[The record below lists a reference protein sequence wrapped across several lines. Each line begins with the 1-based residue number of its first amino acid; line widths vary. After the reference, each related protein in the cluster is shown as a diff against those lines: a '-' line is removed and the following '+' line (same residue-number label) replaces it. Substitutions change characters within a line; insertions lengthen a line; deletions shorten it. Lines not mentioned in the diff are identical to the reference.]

1 MKKFLVAIAALIFA
15 MSFSGTVFAEEE
27 VYYPGSWKEVIE
39 YFKSTAVN
47 SERKKPSFAEFFYE
61 AMDLLGY
68 HRVSEIEKI
77 DGLFEI
83 IHPEISFKSRGKNDF
98 YRELQARV
106 SAIDEKTQREFIE
119 TLKKCYKV
127 SRDEKDS
134 ENFQRIFKIAVNAG
148 LLSKDELSEAK
159 KFHSTKNFKDL
170 NKFQVPSFMY
180 PIEDEAESE
189 KVELY
194 KKQSLNEML
203 EKKAAF
209 DLFKEGFVAEFLNEK
224 KLYDKELISCLKNQG
239 VSSLDFDSIKP
250 PNRMEAFQKLYDEA
264 LKTGLIDKRKLHDKM
279 TTYYLMSL
287 AESFEI
293 CVNTLS
299 EIMEKRFFDE
309 LKRFYSSG
317 DLKSLRLDTAFNV
330 ALNSGILSEDELL
343 EIRSEALGAEN
354 SAELFLEKIKP
365 IVDEKNL
372 FYRGYNKE
380 NRTYS
385 GYHDEA

>member
-1 MKKFLVAIAALIFA
+1 
-15 MSFSGTVFAEEE
+15 
-27 VYYPGSWKEVIE
+27 
-39 YFKSTAVN
+39 
-47 SERKKPSFAEFFYE
+47 
-61 AMDLLGY
+61 MDLLGY

-170 NKFQVPSFMY
+170 NKFQALSFMY
-180 PIEDEAESE
+180 PIEEEAELH
-189 KVELY
+189 KR
-194 KKQSLNEML
+194 QNLNEML

-224 KLYDKELISCLKNQG
+224 KLYDKEVISRLKNQG

-264 LKTGLIDKRKLHDKM
+264 LKTGLIDKRELHDKM

-317 DLKSLRLDTAFNV
+317 DLKSLSLDAAFNV

-372 FYRGYNKE
+372 WKHLRRSILFKQSLR
-380 NRTYS
+380 
-385 GYHDEA
+385 